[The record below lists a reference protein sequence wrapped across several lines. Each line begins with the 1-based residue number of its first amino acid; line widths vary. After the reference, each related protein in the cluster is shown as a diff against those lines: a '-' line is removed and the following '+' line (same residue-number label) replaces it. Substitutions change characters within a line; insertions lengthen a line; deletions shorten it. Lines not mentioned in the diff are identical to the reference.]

1 MGEARLLTIPIS
13 HFCEKARWALDRG
26 GIPYREIRHMQGI
39 HYWWSFRWARTPFV
53 PILRTGDGTVA
64 DSTRILHWVD
74 ERVPEA
80 LRLYP
85 SDSAQRAEV
94 DAWEDQFDEVL
105 GVESRRW
112 IYWVGFRE
120 ISGPRLIEMS
130 AEGAP
135 RWERWLLTRFFGM
148 LRKAMRRRLRLTDSR
163 VERGQGRIE
172 EVLGAVEKK
181 LADGRPYLTGDRFT
195 AADLTFAALCAP
207 LLLPRGYGVRLP
219 EPDEMPPS
227 VREGVERYRA
237 RPAGAFA
244 LRLYERERR
253 PSKIAAA

>member
-1 MGEARLLTIPIS
+1 MPEPRLLTIPIS

-26 GIPYREIRHMQGI
+26 GIPYREIRHMQVI

-53 PILRTGDGTVA
+53 PILRTDEGTVA

-74 ERVPEA
+74 EHVPET

-85 SDSAQRAEV
+85 SDAAQRAEV

-112 IYWVGFRE
+112 IYWAGFRD
-120 ISGPRLIEMS
+120 IPGARLIAMS

-135 RWERWLLTRFFGM
+135 RWERWLLTTLFGAV
-148 LRKAMRRRLRLTDSR
+148 RKGMSRRLRLTDGR
-163 VERGQGRIE
+163 IERGQTRIE
-172 EVLGAVEKK
+172 EVLGGVENK
-181 LADGRPYLTGDRFT
+181 LADGRPFLTGDRFT
-195 AADLTFAALCAP
+195 AADLTFAALAAP

-219 EPDEMPPS
+219 DLEEMPPS
-227 VREGVERYRA
+227 VRERVERYRA

-244 LRLYERERR
+244 LRLYEHERR
-253 PSKIAAA
+253 PVKVAA